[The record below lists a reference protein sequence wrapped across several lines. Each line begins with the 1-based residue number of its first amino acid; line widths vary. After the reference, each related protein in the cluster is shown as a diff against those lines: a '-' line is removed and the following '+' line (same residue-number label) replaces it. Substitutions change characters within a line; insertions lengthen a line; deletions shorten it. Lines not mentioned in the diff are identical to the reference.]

1 MHGRLADPSCTIGTD
16 PRADPRADPRMVK
29 ALAPF
34 GLDGHM
40 PVAPV
45 RPDAPLPD
53 RLAAVAATENRM
65 GAVLEELAHNIP
77 VATGIATMTTTI
89 TGVDGNDIALY
100 ITHPIPAGGEL
111 PGVVHFHGGGMAI
124 NSVTDLSYTRAR
136 ETWPPQALSSSA
148 SSSATRAAGSGR
160 IRIRRGSTTVRR
172 RSDGRTRT
180 ARISASAT

>member
-1 MHGRLADPSCTIGTD
+1 MHGRLADPNCTIGT
-16 PRADPRADPRMVK
+16 DPRADPRMVK

-40 PVAPV
+40 PVPPV
-45 RPDAPLPD
+45 TPDAPLPD

-65 GAVLEELAHNIP
+65 GAVLEELAQTLPIAN
-77 VATGIATMTTTI
+77 GIATMTTTI

-124 NSVTDLSYTRAR
+124 NSQGELIGVPTQAFPGTDVTGKISEIGPINFAR
-136 ETWPPQALSSSA
+136 PFLDQIP
-148 SSSATRAAGSGR
+148 
-160 IRIRRGSTTVRR
+160 
-172 RSDGRTRT
+172 
-180 ARISASAT
+180 